1 MELFGSRP
9 IKVVSY
15 FHVPMHPMNETNG
28 NLPPPVPFDMWST
41 LDLWTR
47 RWRWIA
53 VWTIALA
60 IAGAFI
66 ARAVWNRSFSSSAQL
81 IRYQPSSVDD
91 SYHPR
96 EISAPSLVVM
106 LQAPGLLEE
115 VGSHLHPPVTAK
127 ELAQHLEVTLDRNND
142 VVTVTATGHSREE
155 TVDTVNQYCAAA
167 IAYTQTIQ
175 RQEATEVGDNLNR
188 QLLEVENAIV
198 STRRAIPADSKA
210 SVAATEDDAD
220 TALYTPDALSQR
232 IQAAREQ
239 LDDLLTRYTDAHPL
253 VIEQRARLAAL
264 EAEQRQSPAPAAAG
278 SPPRPRTPR
287 APLISPLIY
296 GRATPEEVA
305 MGERVRAMETNR
317 ALLIERQRAIQP
329 FRDNPPG
336 YFRVLL
342 SAAATPTQQQRYR
355 LEIALFACVGALL
368 GFFGSGAQI
377 LAAEFMDNRIKTR
390 VDVRRVTG
398 LPLLATLG
406 DLNKMSASSQEKWAF
421 RAWIALQSRLS
432 ISPNRGIICGITSAN
447 SGDGRSTWIGL
458 LSRAARSSGF
468 RVLAITAQSSPKQ
481 AGLALPDKRLALDA
495 TPQNTTAEANALA
508 TPGQIAEQLTR
519 EECPPVVAMPLPSGN
534 WNLERRK
541 QWRSAL
547 ESWRNI
553 DHLAILVELPP
564 AFVAE
569 SVLLAENIPN
579 LVWLVND
586 SKTDSTETFADLQ
599 TLRQAGCNLVGA
611 VFNRER
617 AVPVSGRFTR
627 WLGSSA
633 LLLLLGAC
641 LAPQTASADVDSV
654 ARDDVP
660 ATFSATNR
668 VQRADWQ
675 QHLTLGPGDVLSFH
689 LYGSPLLTREGVPIG
704 PDGTVSYLEAENIP
718 AAGLTVDELR
728 ERLNA
733 ELGRYRRAPQ
743 VYVTPVSYGSK
754 KYYMM
759 GTVVQKGAFSLDR
772 SITVIEAVARA
783 RGFETGVTN
792 GDTIDATDFSRSFL
806 SRGGHRVPVDF
817 ERLFMHGDLSQNV
830 TLEPNDYLY
839 FPASSSGQ
847 IFVLGEVGLPGP
859 VAYDADV
866 SALSAIVSRGGFTE
880 KAWKAHVLV
889 VRGSLDHPVAF
900 KVDIDGALT
909 GNAPNLA
916 LQPGDLVYV
925 ADRPWNR
932 AEELLDHAAT
942 AFVESAVVTW
952 TGINVGPDIISRPH
966 R

>member
-1 MELFGSRP
+1 
-9 IKVVSY
+9 
-15 FHVPMHPMNETNG
+15 MHFMNDTNG
-28 NLPPPVPFDMWST
+28 NRTLPPPFEMWGI
-41 LDLWTR
+41 LDIWAR

-53 VWTIALA
+53 LWTIALA
-60 IAGAFI
+60 IAGAVV
-66 ARAVWNRSFSSSAQL
+66 ARVVWSRSFSSSAQL

-115 VGSHLHPPVTAK
+115 VGSHLQPPVTAK
-127 ELAQHLEVTLDRNND
+127 ELAEHLEITLDRNND

-155 TVDTVNQYCAAA
+155 TVETVNRYCAAA
-167 IAYTQTIQ
+167 IAYTQLIQ
-175 RQEATEVGDNLNR
+175 RQEATDVGDNLNR
-188 QLLEVENAIV
+188 QLLEAESEIA
-198 STRRAIPADSKA
+198 STRKAIPADSKA
-210 SVAATEDDAD
+210 SVAAIEDETVTAFDA
-220 TALYTPDALSQR
+220 PNSLSQR

-239 LDDLLTRYTDAHPL
+239 LDDLLTRYTDAHPS

-264 EAEQRQSPAPAAAG
+264 VEEQRQSPTSAAAS
-278 SPPRPRTPR
+278 SPARPRAQR
-287 APLISPLIY
+287 VPLISPLVY
-296 GRATPEEVA
+296 GRATPDEVA
-305 MGERVRAMETNR
+305 TGERVRAMETNR

-342 SAAATPTQQQRYR
+342 SAAATPTQLQRYR
-355 LEIALFACVGALL
+355 LEIALFACVGALI
-368 GFFGSGAQI
+368 GFFGSAALI
-377 LAAEFMDNRIKTR
+377 LLREFMDNRIKTR
-390 VDVRRVTG
+390 IDVRRVTG

-406 DLNKMSASSQEKWAF
+406 DLKKMSPASQEQWAF
-421 RAWIALQSRLS
+421 RAWIALRGKVTL
-432 ISPNRGIICGITSAN
+432 SPNQGMICGITSAN
-447 SGDGRSTWIGL
+447 SGDGRSTLIGL
-458 LSRAARSSGF
+458 LAGAARSCGF
-468 RVLAITAQSSPKQ
+468 RVLTIIAPSGRKPQ
-481 AGLALPDKRLALDA
+481 AGLALAEKRLPSD
-495 TPQNTTAEANALA
+495 TTTRDNRLEANELA
-508 TPGQIAEQLTR
+508 IPGQITEQLTR
-519 EECPPVVAMPLPSGN
+519 EECPPVVSMPLPSWI

-541 QWRSAL
+541 QWRSAF
-547 ESWRNI
+547 ESWRTI
-553 DHLAILVELPP
+553 DHLVILVELPP
-564 AFVAE
+564 AHAAE
-569 SVLLAENIPN
+569 SVLLAETIPN

-586 SKTDSTETFADLQ
+586 SNTDATETLVDLE
-599 TLRQAGCNLVGA
+599 TLRHTSCNLVGA
-611 VFNRER
+611 VFNREPS
-617 AVPVSGRFTR
+617 APMSGRFTR
-627 WLGSSA
+627 WLGGSA
-633 LLLLLGAC
+633 LLLLLGAG
-641 LAPQTASADVDSV
+641 LASPTASAGVESV
-654 ARDDVP
+654 QPGDVP
-660 ATFSATNR
+660 AAFSAANR

-689 LYGSPLLTREGVPIG
+689 LFGSPLLTSEGVQVG
-704 PDGTVSYLEAENIP
+704 PDGTVSYLEAENVV

-728 ERLNA
+728 ERLDA
-733 ELGRYRRAPQ
+733 ELGRFRRAPQ
-743 VYVTPVSYGSK
+743 VFVTPVSYGSK

-759 GTVVQKGAFSLDR
+759 GTVVQKGVFPLDR

-783 RGFETGVTN
+783 RGFETGVSD

-839 FPASSSGQ
+839 FPATSSGQ

-859 VAYDADV
+859 VAYDAGV

-925 ADRPWNR
+925 SDRPWIR

-952 TGINVGPDIISRPH
+952 AGINVGPNIISRP
-966 R
+966 